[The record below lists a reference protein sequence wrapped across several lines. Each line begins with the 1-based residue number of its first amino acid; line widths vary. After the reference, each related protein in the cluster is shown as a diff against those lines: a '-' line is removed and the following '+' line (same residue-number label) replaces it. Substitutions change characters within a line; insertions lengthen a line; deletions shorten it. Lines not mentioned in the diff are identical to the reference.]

1 MSETNPALRCLVID
15 DNPDDRALAIRE
27 LRRAFPSLQ
36 AESVIDMDG
45 FLRRIK
51 AGGLDLIITD
61 FHLHWSDG
69 LTILQLVKTH
79 LPECPVIMFTGTGS
93 EEIAVEAMQS
103 GLDDYVPK
111 SPQHYALLPARAR
124 IIFDRLSHKRLLK
137 VAQRALRESES
148 QLRAIIET
156 EPECV
161 KILGPN
167 GQLQFMNASG
177 LAMIEAD
184 SLDQVRGKPIISL
197 IMPEYRQ
204 AFLQLTRN
212 VLAGKKGV
220 LEFEILGLKGQHH
233 WLETHAV
240 PLVDPTEGT
249 TSLLSIT
256 RDITQRKLAE
266 NTQARLTAVIESAT
280 DFIGMAGKNGAL
292 IYINQA
298 GRIMVGIESDLD
310 PSATEISDYLPPWAA
325 DIIFAEGLPTATRD
339 GFWSGES
346 ALLSSTGQEIPV
358 SAVIV
363 GHKNSEGSIEFY
375 STIMRD
381 ISERQR
387 YESQLAHLATHD
399 PLTGLPNRALYT
411 DRLEVAIIEAERHGR
426 LIAAMYLNLDRF
438 KMINDTL
445 GHEVGNTL
453 LKDVATRLKENLRS
467 DDTLARPGGDEF
479 ALVLTDIAHL
489 DDVSRVTQ
497 KILKSFKAPFRVG
510 DHEMFVTASIGI
522 SVYPIDDHTPIGL
535 LKNAA
540 IALTR
545 SKNLGGNAY
554 QFYTAAMNATALQ
567 RLALDSALHYA
578 LERDEFLLHYQPQ
591 VDLASSEICGMEA
604 LLRWQHPTL
613 GLISPLEFIPL
624 AEETG
629 LIIPI
634 GEWVLRTT
642 CAQNKAWQEAGLR
655 ALPIAV
661 NLSGRQFTQH
671 ALVQTITQVLHETGL
686 SPQWLELEITE
697 SILILDIQDSV
708 AILNELS
715 ELGIKISID
724 DFGTGYSSLSYLK
737 RFPIASIKIDQS
749 FVRDIHTDP
758 DDAAIV
764 SAIIAMAHGLN
775 MKTIAEGV
783 ETQDQLVFLRAH
795 KCNAMQGYYFSK
807 PLPPEDL
814 VELLREDRNLNMEIT
829 PPKGGPRTL
838 HPVPKRYSR

>member
-1 MSETNPALRCLVID
+1 MSETNPALRCLLID

-27 LRRAFPSLQ
+27 LRRAFPNLQ

-51 AGGLDLIITD
+51 AGCLDLIITD

-103 GLDDYVPK
+103 GLDDYVLK
-111 SPQHYALLPARAR
+111 SPKHYALLPARAR
-124 IIFDRLSHKRLLK
+124 VIFDRLSHKRLLK

-161 KILGPN
+161 KILGPD
-167 GQLQFMNASG
+167 GQLVFMNASG

-184 SLDQVRGKPIISL
+184 SVDQIIGKPIINL
-197 IMPEYRQ
+197 IMPEHRR
-204 AFLQLTRN
+204 AFLQLTRR
-212 VLAGKKGV
+212 VLAGKKGM
-220 LEFEILGLKGQHH
+220 LEFEILGLKGQRR

-240 PLVDPTEGT
+240 PWIDPTEGT

-256 RDITQRKLAE
+256 RDITERKLAR

-280 DFIGMAGKNGAL
+280 DFIGMAEKSGAL

-298 GRIMVGIESDLD
+298 GRTMVGVEPDLD

-325 DIIFAEGLPTATRD
+325 DIIFTEGLPTATRD
-339 GFWSGES
+339 GVWSGEC

-363 GHKNSEGSIEFY
+363 GHKNSEGAIEFY

-387 YESQLAHLATHD
+387 YESQLTHLATHD
-399 PLTGLPNRALYT
+399 ALTGLPNRALYT
-411 DRLEVAIIEAERHGR
+411 DRLEVAIIEAERHDR

-438 KMINDTL
+438 KTINDTL

-453 LKDVATRLKENLRS
+453 LKDVAIRLKESLRD

-489 DDVSRVTQ
+489 DDVGRVTQ
-497 KILKSFKAPFRVG
+497 KILNSFKAPFRVSE
-510 DHEMFVTASIGI
+510 HEMFVTASIGI
-522 SVYPIDDHTPIGL
+522 SVYPFDDRTPTGL

-545 SKNLGGNAY
+545 SKDLGGNAY

-567 RLALDSALHYA
+567 RLALDSALHHA
-578 LERDEFLLHYQPQ
+578 LERKEFLLYYQPQ
-591 VDLASSEICGMEA
+591 VDLASGEICGMEA
-604 LLRWQHPTL
+604 LLRWQHPDL
-613 GLISPLEFIPL
+613 GMISPLEFIPL

-629 LIIPI
+629 LIVPI
-634 GEWVLRTT
+634 GEWVLRTA
-642 CAQNKAWQEAGLR
+642 CAQNKTWQDAGLR
-655 ALPIAV
+655 ALPMAV

-671 ALVQTITQVLHETGL
+671 ALVQTVTQVLQETGL
-686 SPQWLELEITE
+686 PPHWLELEITE
-697 SILILDIQDSV
+697 STLILDVQDSI
-708 AILNELS
+708 ATLNELT
-715 ELGIKISID
+715 ELGINISID

-737 RFPIASIKIDQS
+737 RFPITSIKIDQS

-764 SAIIAMAHGLN
+764 SAIIAMAQGLN

-783 ETQDQLVFLRAH
+783 ETLDQLVFLRSRD
-795 KCNAMQGYYFSK
+795 CNAIQGYYFSK
-807 PLPPEDL
+807 PVPPGDF
-814 VELLREDRNLNMEIT
+814 VELLRGNSNLKVEFTASTM
-829 PPKGGPRTL
+829 GPRSL
-838 HPVPKRYSR
+838 HAVSKRNTR